1 MLFGKKK
8 RASDKGGDK
17 AKDPKEVSIKLDS
30 LETESVAEQLKEIEA
45 KKAKQA
51 KQGKS

>member
-8 RASDKGGDK
+8 RACDKDDDK

-30 LETESVAEQLKEIEA
+30 LEMESVAEQLKEIED
-45 KKAKQA
+45 KKAK
-51 KQGKS
+51 KGKS